1 MNYQKPNLL
10 IYRAT
15 QAVSTVFAAC
25 VFKRK
30 ILRNEIKDAKGPFL
44 VIANHQAAYD
54 FVNLIGICH
63 RPMSFVISN
72 SFYQSLPIKGILNKL
87 GVIPKQQFQ
96 TNVSDLK
103 KIRAVIQAGEPEV
116 IYPAGLMCEDGLS
129 TPIPVATCKLLKWLG
144 VDVYMAKT
152 CGTYFAMP
160 KWTSGFRPGK
170 TTLDVYK
177 LFSKED
183 LAGMDIS
190 EIREKTQQALLFDA
204 YREQENNPEKYW
216 GGKDLQGLEHVLY
229 QCPHCG
235 KEFAMEVRD
244 GDRLCCTVCGYE
256 QQSDEYGFLHN
267 VGAGQEIRYVSDWS
281 RLIYERLKEKILSG
295 QLTELRCGTKI
306 QMIDYARKKFVEVG
320 QGTLTLTQ
328 EQFVIDAQIRGEKTV
343 LTVPIAGVPSLP
355 FTPGKFLE
363 VQQGSDIYR
372 CVLEDGKLVMKF
384 INMVKI
390 FYELNKTVSPSRKKS
405 PEVV

>member
-25 VFKRK
+25 IFKRK

-103 KIRAVIQAGEPEV
+103 KIRAVIQAGEPVV

-129 TPIPVATCKLLKWLG
+129 TPIPSATCKLLKWLG

-183 LAGMDIS
+183 LAGMDIR
-190 EIREKTQQALLFDA
+190 EIREKTRQALQFDA
-204 YREQENNPEKYW
+204 YREQEQLLVKYQK
-216 GGKDLQGLEHVLY
+216 GDQVQGLEQVLY
-229 QCPHCG
+229 RCPNCG
-235 KEFAMEVRD
+235 EEFTIAVKE
-244 GDRLCCTVCGYE
+244 GNTLYCQSCGYS
-256 QQSDEYGFLHN
+256 QTADDYGFLHKN
-267 VGAGQEIRYVSDWS
+267 GEIGPELRYVSDWS
-281 RLIYERLKEKILSG
+281 QLIYQAEKEKLS
-295 QLTELRCGTKI
+295 
-306 QMIDYARKKFVEVG
+306 
-320 QGTLTLTQ
+320 QG
-328 EQFVIDAQIRGEKTV
+328 ENTV
-343 LTVPIAGVPSLP
+343 LSAKTAIYMVDPKKKKYVEAGRGSVALSPERFLIEGILNGEAISLSVPTASFPTLP
-355 FTPGKFLE
+355 FSPGKYIE
-363 VQQGSDIYR
+363 IQDGPTIYR
-372 CVLEDGKLVMKF
+372 CVLEDGRLAMKF

-390 FYELNKTVSPSRKKS
+390 FYELKNQDSGK
-405 PEVV
+405 